1 MRCDLC
7 GRFHV
12 HDISFNE
19 LFEKP
24 ALCPTCEK
32 KIAVEKH
39 MQVIPV
45 SGGTI
50 EYHTLHENNAFIRS
64 NELYLDHQYAHLF
77 RMALNRKNEDA
88 VILFLN
94 LREYETMGRW
104 LPYANMDS
112 VMMLFGQYPLDLVS
126 KLDNR

>member
-1 MRCDLC
+1 
-7 GRFHV
+7 
-12 HDISFNE
+12 
-19 LFEKP
+19 
-24 ALCPTCEK
+24 
-32 KIAVEKH
+32 
-39 MQVIPV
+39 
-45 SGGTI
+45 
-50 EYHTLHENNAFIRS
+50 
-64 NELYLDHQYAHLF
+64 
-77 RMALNRKNEDA
+77 MALNRKNEDA